1 MVFGL
6 VGVSGVGVH
15 TLVLVAG
22 VGMHMGG
29 GGYSTERVRNFG

>member
-29 GGYSTERVRNFG
+29 YSTERVRNFV